1 MSICRRSVILFT
13 AWLAF
18 SITSHAGPLKPGD
31 RFPSL
36 AHAGDAAKSRVVLVD
51 FWASWCG
58 PCKAS
63 FPAMDAMQKE
73 YAGRGFSII
82 AISVDEDAEAMRQF
96 LDEHPVSFKVLHDAD
111 QRLVSQVEIE
121 AMPTSFLLDQ
131 QGRVAAIFRGFKGE
145 ETESEIK
152 TKLEEL
158 LAASEKP

>member
-1 MSICRRSVILFT
+1 MSTCRRSF
-13 AWLAF
+13 AFLAF
-18 SITSHAGPLKPGD
+18 WLTLSITSSAGPLKPGD

-63 FPAMDAMQKE
+63 FPAMEAMQKE
-73 YAGRGFSII
+73 YGERGFSII
-82 AISVDEDAEAMRQF
+82 AISVDEDAESMRQF
-96 LDEHPVSFKVLHDAD
+96 LDEHPVSFKVLHDTD
-111 QRLVSQVEIE
+111 QRLVNQVEIE

-152 TKLEEL
+152 AKLEEL
-158 LAASEKP
+158 LTESEKP